1 MMRWAFPL
9 WILFGSCG
17 DSTVTYSSLQLTEAV
32 EDDSLFTVQIHPYR
46 DSLKLHMSR
55 MLVHSP
61 APIVRGR
68 PDSPLGSLIADII
81 LDEAKRELPKG
92 QQQPEFCLLNIG
104 GLRIDLPEGDID
116 VNRVFELMPFDN
128 GITIVKLPPQSITAM
143 LNYII
148 KVNGQPVSGIRMEIT
163 DSTVTAVTVN
173 GKPLENRSYL
183 VATSDYLADGG
194 DKMVFL
200 SDNEGRTELGLK
212 IRDAIIQNFNRLGQ
226 AGLPLVAPT
235 DSRIIINP

>member
-9 WILFGSCG
+9 LLLLGSCG

-32 EDDSLFTVQIHPYR
+32 EDDSLSALQITPYR
-46 DSLKLHMSR
+46 DSL
-55 MLVHSP
+55 LVSMGQVLVNSP

-81 LDEAKRELPKG
+81 LEEAKRQLPKG
-92 QQQPEFCLLNIG
+92 QPQPEFCLLNIG
-104 GLRIDLPEGDID
+104 GLRIDLPEGDIN

-128 GITIVKLPPQSITAM
+128 GITILQLPPASITAM

-148 KVNGQPVSGIRMEIT
+148 KVGGQPVSGIRMEIE
-163 DSTVTAVTVN
+163 DSTTIAVTVN
-173 GKPLENRSYL
+173 GRPLEDRSYL

-194 DKMVFL
+194 DKMAFL
-200 SDNEGRTELGLK
+200 ADNEGRTDLGLK
-212 IRDAIIQNFNRLGQ
+212 IRDAIIRNFNRAGQ
-226 AGLPLVAPT
+226 DSVPLVAPL